1 MERIGIFAFDPFAIA
16 SMAFGA
22 LLSEDVPT

>member
-1 MERIGIFAFDPFAIA
+1 MAAIVIGA

-22 LLSEDVPT
+22 LLAGLQALAGLPLPH

>member
-1 MERIGIFAFDPFAIA
+1 MAAIVIGA

-22 LLSEDVPT
+22 LLSGLQALSGLPLPH

>member
-1 MERIGIFAFDPFAIA
+1 MGAVVIGS

-22 LLSEDVPT
+22 LLAGLQALAGLPLPR